1 MLPVYMGAPN
11 LAEFVPPHSVVEVRA
26 FGGRTEEGLAKLAAH
41 LNGLLDEPE
50 RYYTEYTSST

>member
-1 MLPVYMGAPN
+1 MGAPN